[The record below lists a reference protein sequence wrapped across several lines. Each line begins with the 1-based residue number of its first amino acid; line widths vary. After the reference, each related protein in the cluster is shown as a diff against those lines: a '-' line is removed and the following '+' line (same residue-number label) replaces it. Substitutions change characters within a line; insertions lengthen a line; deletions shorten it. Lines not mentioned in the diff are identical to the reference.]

1 MAKKEEIVDLK
12 PKAEKVTDEH
22 LTKIQN
28 LVNNINRMQLEIGM
42 MEVRKSHMLNNVSI
56 TQSNLQE
63 LQEELKRDYGTIDID
78 IQTGLI
84 NYPENGETD
93 KKD

>member
-1 MAKKEEIVDLK
+1 MAKKEKIVDLK

-42 MEVRKSHMLNNVSI
+42 TEVRKAHMLNNVSV
-56 TQSNLQE
+56 TQTSLQE

-78 IQTGLI
+78 IQTGFI